1 MPSEAVLTRKIKK
14 GLEEDG
20 CYVAKIH
27 GGQYSAGIPDLLVCY
42 EGRFFGLEVKLP
54 GKERTVTV
62 LQNTNL
68 DSIRDAGGVSAVVTS
83 LHQARRAIKWAQQLT
98 D

>member
-1 MPSEAVLTRKIKK
+1 MPSEADLTRKIKK

-27 GGQYSAGIPDLLVCY
+27 GGRYSAGIPDLLVCY

-54 GKERTVTV
+54 KKERTVTV
-62 LQNTNL
+62 LQLNNL
-68 DSIRDAGGVSAVVTS
+68 EGIIDAGGGAAVVTS
-83 LHQARRAIKWAQQLT
+83 LMQARAVIRGHSSQ
-98 D
+98 